1 MPSRRAIACV
11 TCAKAKTKCNK
22 ALPSCSRCITK
33 GIKCQPRSTR
43 RTSDNHGRSS
53 VKKQPRLPRYPAVK
67 AISNRHLHVSSVS
80 LPVSKEPGI
89 TSATPYVDS
98 ERTATSSCQDSGLP
112 GFPMLGPILSQGPQV
127 SYNCYAHVDGPM
139 YDPSIFARPIDMDN
153 HLYLG
158 AISPHTPS
166 PVTLYENV
174 SVLNDLDYHQYDD
187 SWSDEMHMLDG
198 FGFEVSAA
206 GFLPETWVVPNST
219 NMVPTEQVPWSLYD
233 LPDLLQYKPD
243 ESVSH
248 LGGMASSAQYQFG
261 NDLDSIQPEST
272 FYRPTVTDMTV
283 LTSAPFMYDL
293 NAATSYAPVWEGR
306 PIP

>member
-1 MPSRRAIACV
+1 MLIPNVPQHLVVRIQDFRAF
-11 TCAKAKTKCNK
+11 
-22 ALPSCSRCITK
+22 LCSVRSYRK
-33 GIKCQPRSTR
+33 GHKSPT
-43 RTSDNHGRSS
+43 
-53 VKKQPRLPRYPAVK
+53 
-67 AISNRHLHVSSVS
+67 
-80 LPVSKEPGI
+80 
-89 TSATPYVDS
+89 
-98 ERTATSSCQDSGLP
+98 TA
-112 GFPMLGPILSQGPQV
+112 MLMWTAP
-127 SYNCYAHVDGPM
+127 C
-139 YDPSIFARPIDMDN
+139 
-153 HLYLG
+153 

-187 SWSDEMHMLDG
+187 SWFDEMHMLDG

-206 GFLPETWVVPNST
+206 DFPQETWVVPNST

-233 LPDLLQYKPD
+233 LPELQYKPD
-243 ESVSH
+243 ESASH

-293 NAATSYAPVWEGR
+293 NAATSYAPV
-306 PIP
+306 